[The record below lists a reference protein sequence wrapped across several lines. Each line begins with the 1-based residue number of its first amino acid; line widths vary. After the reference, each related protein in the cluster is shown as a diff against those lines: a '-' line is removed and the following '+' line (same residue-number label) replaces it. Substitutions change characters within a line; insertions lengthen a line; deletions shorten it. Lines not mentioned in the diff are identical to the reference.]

1 MKQTTKETTMKEHE
15 ALEQFDE
22 YLNTNGEDG
31 LIHIGYLSYEI
42 SHVLKNVDPVAYHQE
57 FLKMILPMSKHEKAK
72 ICLEKAIEP
81 QQ

>member
-1 MKQTTKETTMKEHE
+1 MKQLTKEATMKESE

-22 YLNTNGEDG
+22 YLNNNGEDG

-57 FLKMILPMSKHEKAK
+57 FLNWLDQEG
-72 ICLEKAIEP
+72 IELCD
-81 QQ
+81 Q